1 MKIVVT
7 VGLPGSGKS
16 SHVKVIGEKHGFPQL
31 ETGQILL
38 GEMSEKGIEITS
50 DNIRKYTEE
59 KKHTSDSYFTER
71 AAEIVKSQYRD
82 KRLVF
87 LSGMR
92 APSEIEFLRKEFGEN
107 NVFVIA
113 FLASRKSRYGRVVQP
128 RKGIDFVGKSTRESE
143 KQDARKRKE
152 DQLLASYDE
161 FVKKDLK
168 ELSFGEANIIA
179 LADYFVI
186 TESEK
191 YPKKSWE
198 ATNREVG
205 EIVKEILQ
213 Q

>member
-1 MKIVVT
+1 MKVVVT
-7 VGLPGSGKS
+7 VGLAGAGKS
-16 SHVKVIGEKHGFPQL
+16 SHVKVIGEKYGFPQL

-50 DNIRKYTEE
+50 DNIKKYTEE
-59 KKHTSDSYFTER
+59 KKRISDSYFTER
-71 AAEIVKSQYRD
+71 AVEIVKSRYKD

-92 APSEIEFLRKEFGEN
+92 APSEIEFLRREFGES

-113 FLASRKSRYGRVVQP
+113 FLASRKSRYERIAQP
-128 RKGIDFVGKSTRESE
+128 MKGFDFAGKSTRESE
-143 KQDARKRKE
+143 KQDITKRKE

-168 ELSFGEANIIA
+168 ELSFGEGSVIA

-186 TESEK
+186 TESER
-191 YPKKSWE
+191 YPHKSWDT
-198 ATNREVG
+198 TNREVE
-205 EIVKEILQ
+205 EIVKEILKQ
-213 Q
+213 

>member
-1 MKIVVT
+1 MKVVVT

-16 SHVKVIGEKHGFPQL
+16 SHVKVIGEKYGFPQL

-38 GEMSEKGIEITS
+38 DEISEKGIEITS

-59 KKHTSDSYFTER
+59 KKRISDSYFTEK
-71 AAEIVKSQYRD
+71 ATETVKSQYRD

-92 APSEIEFLRKEFGEN
+92 APSEIEFLRREFGEN

-113 FLASRKSRYGRVVQP
+113 FLASRKSRYGRIAQP
-128 RKGIDFVGKSTRESE
+128 KKGIDFVGKSTRESE
-143 KQDARKRKE
+143 KRDTKKWKE
-152 DQLLASYDE
+152 DQLLANYGE
-161 FVKKDLK
+161 FVKKDVK
-168 ELSFGEANIIA
+168 ELSFGEGNIIA

-191 YPKKSWE
+191 YPHKTWE
-198 ATNREVG
+198 TTNREVE
-205 EIVKEILQ
+205 EIVKEILKQ
-213 Q
+213 

>member
-16 SHVKVIGEKHGFPQL
+16 SHVKVIGEKYGLPQL

-50 DNIRKYTEE
+50 DNIKKYTEE
-59 KKHTSDSYFTER
+59 KKRVSDSYFTER
-71 AAEIVKSQYRD
+71 AAEITQSKYKD
-82 KRLVF
+82 KQLVF

-92 APSEIEFLRKEFGEN
+92 APSEIEFLRRKFGEN

-113 FLASRKSRYGRVVQP
+113 FLASRKSRYARIAQP
-128 RKGIDFVGKSTRESE
+128 KKGFDFAGKSTRESE
-143 KQDARKRKE
+143 KQDIKKRKE
-152 DQLLASYDE
+152 DQLLASYEE

-168 ELSFGEANIIA
+168 ELSFGEGNVIV

-186 TESEK
+186 TESDK
-191 YPKKSWE
+191 YPHKSWE
-198 ATNREVG
+198 ATNKEVE
-205 EIVKEILQ
+205 EIVKEILRQ
-213 Q
+213 

>member
-1 MKIVVT
+1 VKVVVT

-16 SHVKVIGEKHGFPQL
+16 SHVKVIGEKHEFPQL

-38 GEMSEKGIEITS
+38 GEMAEKGIEITS
-50 DNIRKYTEE
+50 DNIKKFTQE
-59 KKHTSDSYFTER
+59 KKHISDSYFTER

-92 APSEIEFLRKEFGEN
+92 APSEIDFLRREFGES

-113 FLASRKSRYGRVVQP
+113 FLASRTSRYERVAQP
-128 RKGIDFVGKSTRESE
+128 RKGFDFVGKSTRESE
-143 KQDARKRKE
+143 KQDAKKQKE

-161 FVKKDLK
+161 FIKKDLK
-168 ELSFGEANIIA
+168 ELSFGEGNVIA

-186 TESEK
+186 TESGK
-191 YPKKSWE
+191 YPHKSWN
-198 ATNREVG
+198 ATNKEVE
-205 EIVKEILQ
+205 EIVKEILKQ
-213 Q
+213 